1 MRLSKK
7 FYNRKTLTVAREL
20 LGKYL
25 VRRMGRK
32 TIVGMITET
41 EAYCG
46 IKDLACHASKGRTKR
61 TEVMFGPAGHA
72 YVYLIYGMYHC
83 LNIVTKENGGA
94 VLIRGLEGIEGPGK
108 ICRDLKINKNMN
120 GADITKSQKLWMEIV
135 EKPKK
140 ITRAARNGI
149 DYAGE
154 FKNKLWRFIIK

>member
-1 MRLSKK
+1 
-7 FYNRKTLTVAREL
+7 VAKEL
-20 LGKYL
+20 LGHFL
-25 VRRMGRK
+25 VRKIGRK
-32 TIVGMITET
+32 IYRCKITET